1 MGVLQGL
8 TEFLPVSSSGHLGLA
23 KIFFGMTEPS
33 LPYDLTLHLAT
44 LFAVLIYFRH
54 DIAHLLFEWCYAIV
68 HKKARNWPGW
78 RFGWA
83 VIVGTLITGP
93 IGILLKRT
101 SEAASVNLL
110 WLGGGFFVTSLLL
123 FSTRFLPIGRK
134 DARPAHGF
142 FVGLVQGIA
151 VMPGISRSGSTIWA
165 GLLSGLSRDEAF
177 RFSFLL
183 SVPAILGAVL
193 LESRDLGG
201 GAAFLHALPDGWIA
215 GAILAFLSGLLS
227 LVLLRRLVTSDKFWV
242 FAVYCLL
249 LGSVSVILSF
259 MGA

>member
-1 MGVLQGL
+1 MGLLQGL

-23 KIFFGMTEPS
+23 KVFFGMREPA
-33 LPYDLTLHLAT
+33 LAYDLTLHLAT
-44 LFAVLIYFRH
+44 LFAVLIYFRL
-54 DIAHLLFEWCYAIV
+54 DIVHLLFEWCYAIT
-68 HKKARNWPGW
+68 HKNTRSWPGW

-83 VIVGTLITGP
+83 VIIGTLITGP

-101 SEAASVNLL
+101 SEAASVNVL
-110 WLGGGFFVTSLLL
+110 WLGCGFFATSFLL
-123 FSTRFLPIGRK
+123 FSTRFLPAGKK
-134 DARPAHGF
+134 DVRPAHGL
-142 FVGLVQGIA
+142 FVGLAQGIA
-151 VMPGISRSGSTIWA
+151 VMPGVSRSGSTIWA

-201 GAAFLHALPDGWIA
+201 GAAFLGALPDGWVA
-215 GAILAFLSGLLS
+215 GSILAFLSGLAS
-227 LVLLRRLVTSDKFWV
+227 LVLLRRLVTGDKFWV
-242 FAVYCLL
+242 FAAYCLL
-249 LGSVSVILSF
+249 MGCVSFILSF